1 MRTAEIVTG
10 KSPVPSKGAF
20 AFSWSGLQTW
30 NLLFIILDAEYCGK
44 TPLSMPMN
52 SLAGIT
58 ITLHADAHLHE
69 MQAAKAKAQ
78 AKSLYL
84 PQGLGVMPYCQR
96 GTNGGLILPSTAT
109 ATATATS
116 DPDPTSDPDEMSTVG
131 DVPMLW
137 SGCVCDR
144 VSV

>member
-1 MRTAEIVTG
+1 
-10 KSPVPSKGAF
+10 
-20 AFSWSGLQTW
+20 
-30 NLLFIILDAEYCGK
+30 
-44 TPLSMPMN
+44 MN

-84 PQGLGVMPYCQR
+84 PQGLGVMPCCQR
-96 GTNGGLILPSTAT
+96 GTNGGLILPSTSAS
-109 ATATATS
+109 TATS
-116 DPDPTSDPDEMSTVG
+116 ASTSDPDEMSTVG

>member
-1 MRTAEIVTG
+1 
-10 KSPVPSKGAF
+10 
-20 AFSWSGLQTW
+20 
-30 NLLFIILDAEYCGK
+30 
-44 TPLSMPMN
+44 MN

-84 PQGLGVMPYCQR
+84 PQGLGVMPCCQR
-96 GTNGGLILPSTAT
+96 GTNGGLILPSTSTATSAST